1 MQRQWIV
8 TLQNLPATGK
18 SWDVDIQQQLLSSD
32 QFGSIDVVPGLRDD
46 VHWNAALKHTGKLYQ
61 LCGEWRAEVARYCS
75 RCNAL
80 FNWQV
85 TGRTERQFQLGH
97 RPVDEEG
104 GATDCEYVAPPGEVN
119 LVDALREDIW
129 LAWKA
134 DVICSE
140 SCKGLCQGCGNNLN
154 TDNCQCERDE
164 SEHPFAALRSLKFE
178 G

>member
-8 TLQNLPATGK
+8 TLQNLPAAGK
-18 SWDVDIQQQLLSSD
+18 SWDIDIQKHLLSD
-32 QFGSIDVVPGLRDD
+32 EQFGSVDAISDLCGD
-46 VHWNAALKHTGKLYQ
+46 VHWHASLKPVGKLHQ
-61 LCGEWRAEVARYCS
+61 LCGEWHAEVVRECS

-85 TGRTERQFQLGH
+85 VGRTERQFQLGQG
-97 RPVDEEG
+97 PADEEG
-104 GATDCEYVAPPGEVN
+104 GAIDCEYVAPPGEVN
-119 LVDALREDIW
+119 LVDVLREDIW

-140 SCKGLCQGCGNNLN
+140 SCKGLCQGCGSNLN
-154 TDNCQCERDE
+154 TDDCQCERDE
-164 SEHPFAALRSLKFE
+164 SDHPLAALRSLKFD